1 MRRRS
6 RKRSTPAS
14 CNPSRRAVIKAPLFG
29 QTWALLRLL
38 GELGLPPVITRM
50 SELFLRTLRD
60 DPADAEVASHK
71 LLIRAGYIRPVAPGL
86 YSWLPLGLRVL
97 RNIERVIRDEM
108 NAIGGQEILFP
119 ALLPRAPY
127 ETTNRWTQYGDS
139 VFRLKDR
146 RGNDYLLGPTHEELF
161 TLTVKGEYS
170 SYKDFPLTLYQIQTK
185 YRDEARPRAGILRA
199 REFVMKDSYS
209 FDIDAAGLKAAYHA
223 HREAYQRIFDRLQ
236 VRYVIV
242 SAVSGAMGGS
252 ASEEFLAESP
262 SGEDAF
268 VRCLESGYAAN
279 VEAVV
284 TARPDTLPIDGLPE
298 AVVHDTGDTPT
309 IASLVAWANEADL
322 GRTVTA
328 ADTLKN
334 VLIKVRQPGGDTE
347 LLAIGVPGDREVDD
361 KRLGAA
367 LEPAD
372 YALLDDDDFAKH
384 PFLVKG
390 YIGPKALRENNVR
403 YLVDPRIVDGTSWIT
418 GADQPGR
425 HVVGLVAGRDFTAD
439 GTIEAAEVREGDP
452 SPDGAGP
459 LVMARGIEIGHIF
472 QLGSKYTDAFTADV
486 LGEDGKP
493 VRLTMGSYG
502 IGVSRLVAVVA
513 EQHHD
518 ELGLRWPSTVAPFD
532 VHLVIA
538 NKDAQARAGATALP
552 PIWIGWGLR
561 CCWTTARHRP
571 ASSSKMPS
579 CWVCPGSL
587 SWGAAGRTAWSSCAT
602 GSAVRLASWLPAP
615 RWPPISQRPSPGSYS
630 SPPGKAAV
638 MGQAPSTLFQRVAI
652 TALSVRAVE
661 ANTRSSAV
669 SACSTT
675 ARQAVAPSFSIR
687 TASRAASAALLT
699 CMGSW

>member
-1 MRRRS
+1 
-6 RKRSTPAS
+6 
-14 CNPSRRAVIKAPLFG
+14 
-29 QTWALLRLL
+29 
-38 GELGLPPVITRM
+38 M

-71 LLIRAGYIRPVAPGL
+71 LLVRAGYVRPVAPGL

-97 RNIERVIRDEM
+97 RNIERVVREEM

-127 ETTNRWTQYGDS
+127 ETTNRWTEYGDS
-139 VFRLKDR
+139 VFRVRDR
-146 RGNDYLLGPTHEELF
+146 RGNDYMLGPTHEELF

-170 SYKDFPLTLYQIQTK
+170 SYKDFPLTLYQIQNK

-209 FDIDAAGLKAAYHA
+209 FDIDRAGLKASYHA

-242 SAVSGAMGGS
+242 SALSGAMGGS

-262 SGEDAF
+262 IGEDTF
-268 VRCLESGYAAN
+268 VRCLKSGYAAN

-284 TARPDTLPIDGLPE
+284 TARPDALPVDGLPE

-309 IASLVAWANEADL
+309 ITSLVAWANEADL

-334 VLIKVRQPGGDTE
+334 VLVKVRQPGGDWE

-372 YALLDDDDFAKH
+372 YALLDDQDFAKY

-390 YIGPKALRENNVR
+390 YIGPKALRDNDVR
-403 YLVDPRIVDGTSWIT
+403 YLVDPRVVDGTSWIT
-418 GADQPGR
+418 GADEPGR

-472 QLGSKYTDAFTADV
+472 QLGRKYTDAFTADV

-493 VRLTMGSYG
+493 VRLIMGSYG
-502 IGVSRLVAVVA
+502 VGVSRLVAVVA
-513 EQHHD
+513 EQQHD
-518 ELGLRWPSTVAPFD
+518 ELGLRWPSVIAPFD

-538 NKDAQARAGATALP
+538 NKDTEARAGAATLAADLDRLGLEVLLDDRQASP
-552 PIWIGWGLR
+552 GVKFKDAELLGVPCIVVVGRGWADGVVELR
-561 CCWTTARHRP
+561 DRFSGQTRE
-571 ASSSKMPS
+571 
-579 CWVCPGSL
+579 L
-587 SWGAAGRTAWSSCAT
+587 AAGTSLAT
-602 GSAVRLASWLPAP
+602 DIV
-615 RWPPISQRPSPGSYS
+615 
-630 SPPGKAAV
+630 
-638 MGQAPSTLFQRVAI
+638 VA
-652 TALSVRAVE
+652 
-661 ANTRSSAV
+661 
-669 SACSTT
+669 
-675 ARQAVAPSFSIR
+675 
-687 TASRAASAALLT
+687 LT
-699 CMGSW
+699 G